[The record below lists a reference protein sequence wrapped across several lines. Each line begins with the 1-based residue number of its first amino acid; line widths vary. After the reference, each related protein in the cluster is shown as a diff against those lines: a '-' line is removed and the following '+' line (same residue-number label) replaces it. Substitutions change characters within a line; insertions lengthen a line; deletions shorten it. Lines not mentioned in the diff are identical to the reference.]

1 MADLDTIQSTSEQ
14 RHAERIAASDQGF
27 GDSPVSPPVDEPI
40 DQPAKNPDGAVADPD
55 LEPLGVH
62 SIHKRLKEAKPVATT
77 VQGHLVADADKAIE
91 HLLSLIRYVM
101 NSDGEAPRCT
111 EATRTY
117 LRRHL
122 DF

>member
-27 GDSPVSPPVDEPI
+27 GDSPVAGPL
-40 DQPAKNPDGAVADPD
+40 DQPAKNPDGTVADPV

-77 VQGHLVADADKAIE
+77 VQGHLVSDADKAIE

-101 NSDGEAPRCT
+101 NSDGEVPRCT

-117 LRRHL
+117 LRQHL

>member
-1 MADLDTIQSTSEQ
+1 MADLDTIPNTSEQ

-27 GDSPVSPPVDEPI
+27 GDSPALPGDDPIAKPIENTSPDPV
-40 DQPAKNPDGAVADPD
+40 
-55 LEPLGVH
+55 LEPVGVH
-62 SIHKRLKEAKPVATT
+62 SIHKRLKESKPIETT

-101 NSDGEAPRCT
+101 NSDGEIPRCT

-117 LRRHL
+117 LRQHL